1 MPVPHFKTVKLPNPK
16 ALPPAI
22 RVSLGTA
29 IVLGL
34 LESKLDAEPSTAY
47 LMTYRQGKCTANCG
61 FCPQARTSKSST
73 ELLSR
78 VSWPAFPTQGVI
90 IALSKAAGQGKIRR
104 VCIQALNYP
113 LVFTH
118 LEAVV
123 KEIKKSSA
131 LP

>member
-1 MPVPHFKTVKLPNPK
+1 MPSQ
-16 ALPPAI
+16 I

-34 LESKLDAEPSTAY
+34 LEGKLDAQPTTAY
-47 LMTYRQGKCTANCG
+47 LMTYKAGKCSANCG

-78 VSWPAFPTQGVI
+78 VSWPTQPTPNVLA
-90 IALSKAAGQGKIRR
+90 ALKTAVEQDKIRR

-113 LVFTH
+113 NVFG
-118 LEAVV
+118 A
-123 KEIKKSSA
+123 A
-131 LP
+131 